1 MTSIRVFADSGFQL
15 HHWISRTVNPPHAHT
30 DYTFTYVFSGRAR
43 SRVGPK
49 TVLEFGP
56 REVNLLNPGEVHE
69 DLPSGGNRDYLMISL
84 KQRLF
89 EEIVGELSVEGKGQL
104 SFPSPKIKADQQ
116 IQRLCEAI
124 RYEIDHDEWGRAIVL
139 RSAVAELAIELF
151 RRYSG
156 LPFHSEICDSHRT
169 KLSPQLR
176 RGVEYMKDNYAS
188 RFNLSD
194 ISASAGLSKYYF
206 DRAFKKTFGI
216 TPHAYI
222 FSLRL
227 ERAKQILS
235 SSTATREPLAQIA
248 LELGFCDQSHFTTAF
263 RRYSRM
269 TPREFRQRTT

>member
-1 MTSIRVFADSGFQL
+1 MTLMRGFADSGFQL
-15 HHWISRTVNPPHAHT
+15 HHCISRTVNPPHAHI
-30 DYTFTYVFSGRAR
+30 DYTFTYVFSGRSR
-43 SRVGPK
+43 TRVGPK
-49 TVLEFGP
+49 TLLELGP
-56 REVNLLNPGEVHE
+56 REINLLNPGEVHE
-69 DLPSGGNRDYLMISL
+69 DLPFGGNRDYLMINL

-89 EEIVGELSVEGKGQL
+89 EEITGEISVEGKAQL
-104 SFPSPKIKADQQ
+104 SFPSLKIKADQQ

-139 RSAVAELAIELF
+139 RSAVGELAIELL

-156 LPFHSEICDSHRT
+156 LTFHSEICGSHRT
-169 KLSPQLR
+169 ELSPHLR
-176 RGVEYMKDNYAS
+176 RGIEYMKDNYAS

-194 ISASAGLSKYYF
+194 VAASAGLSKYYF
-206 DRAFKKTFGI
+206 DRAFKRAFGI

-222 FSLRL
+222 LSHRL

-235 SSTATREPLAQIA
+235 SSMATRKPLAQIA